1 MFFKRIEMKK
11 RELICGV
18 IFIYFIFNFLYFL
31 FNLSSHIVGA
41 LPSCTFHQKV
51 RVIKTLK
58 IVKVIVIMIMIYM
71 IVNNDD
77 MSSQFIHVFL
87 AVET

>member
-1 MFFKRIEMKK
+1 MV
-11 RELICGV
+11 L
-18 IFIYFIFNFLYFL
+18 FL
-31 FNLSSHIVGA
+31 FILFSIFCIFYSICRHTSYGA